1 MSFAEKMA
9 GFMAR
14 PNQDAIPKDDIP
26 WYFKYAARI
35 LGVVAAFFCILFGL
49 TNCLGIITI
58 DITQVLAG
66 ILQMLVGFFVMVVE
80 APCCCMFIDFVQLV
94 AEKADQRPLWNRAA
108 LYCLIALP
116 PVLLKPG
123 LATLFGCGLVFLTGV
138 AYGMMS
144 LGKKASTEQMRQAAT
159 VVDNKNSSVG
169 TRSNLVNNAQPI
181 SITGA
186 PGFDS
191 NV

>member
-58 DITQVLAG
+58 DIRQVLSG
-66 ILQMLVGFFVMVVE
+66 IIQMLVGFFVMVVE
-80 APCCCMFIDFVQLV
+80 APCCCMFIDFVQQV
-94 AEKADQRPLWNRAA
+94 AEKADQRPLWNRAV

-116 PVLLKPG
+116 PVLIEPG
-123 LATLFGCGLVFLTGV
+123 LASIFACGLVFLTGV
-138 AYGMMS
+138 SYGMMS
-144 LGKKASTEQMRQAAT
+144 LGKKATTEQMRQAA

>member
-26 WYFKYAARI
+26 WYLKYAARI

-49 TNCLGIITI
+49 TMCLGIVTI
-58 DITQVLAG
+58 DIKQVLAG
-66 ILQMLVGFFVMVVE
+66 IIQMLVGFFVMVVE
-80 APCCCMFIDFVQLV
+80 APCCCMFIDFVQQV
-94 AEKADQRPLWNRAA
+94 AEKADQRPLWNRAVV
-108 LYCLIALP
+108 YCLIALP
-116 PVLLKPG
+116 PVLLNPG
-123 LATLFGCGLVFLTGV
+123 LGSIFACGLVFLTGV

-144 LGKKASTEQMRQAAT
+144 LGRKATNEQMRQAAT
-159 VVDNKNSSVG
+159 VVDNKHSSVG